1 MLKFYKSKFLGKIIE
16 YQEFSCGKNP
26 EILVLMNDGQDFEQL
41 NLVQHLED
49 FSKKQRPSFQ
59 LVAINADHRIQ
70 DYGVAERADYK
81 NRGANAGKYS
91 QFILNELIPFLK
103 QEKAINH
110 IYFFGFSL
118 GGLSAF
124 DMVWNN
130 PEIFQKVGVFSGSF
144 WWRSKAYED
153 GYVDVDRIMHQQIL
167 KLDGKNRK
175 HQQFWLQTGTLDETE
190 DRNNNGV
197 IDSIDDTLDLILVMK
212 AAGISSKQIT
222 YFEVEN
228 GEHNFK
234 TWSEIFP
241 EFLDWLIPKHFYIFP

>member
-26 EILVLMNDGQDFEQL
+26 EILVLMNDGQDSEQL
-41 NLVQHLED
+41 NLSRHLKN
-49 FSKKQRPSFQ
+49 FSERNRASFTI
-59 LVAINADHRIQ
+59 VALKAHHRMQ
-70 DYGVAERADYK
+70 DYGVAISADYL
-81 NRGANAGKYS
+81 NRGANAGTYS
-91 QFILNELIPFLK
+91 EFVVNELIPFLK
-103 QEKAINH
+103 LKQQFKAI
-110 IYFFGFSL
+110 YYFGFSL

-130 PEIFQKVGVFSGSF
+130 PDVFQKVGVFSGSF

-153 GYVDVDRIMHQQIL
+153 GCVDVDRIMHQNIL
-167 KLDGKNRK
+167 NLDVKNRS
-175 HQQFWLQTGTLDETE
+175 HQQYWLQTGTLDETE
-190 DRNNNGV
+190 DRNKNGI
-197 IDSIDDTLDLILVMK
+197 IDSIDDTLDLILVME
-212 AAGISSKQIT
+212 AAGISSHQIT

-241 EFLDWLIPKHFYIFP
+241 QFLDWLIPN